1 MSGGTASGKT
11 TLLNAMSQYI
21 PESENVESVED
32 NIELQLNREF
42 WLQLETRKANLE
54 GDGEIT
60 MADLLVHILR
70 RSPERIIVGEIR
82 TPQVADTFMNA
93 IQTGHDGVCATIH
106 ANDPKRCRARMSKL
120 ASTAN
125 NTPYNSNLDDF
136 DHSIHIIIQM
146 KRDEIAKKR
155 VITSIDFVSENS
167 QLINLME
174 YDRKNDKFVHKPLP
188 AELKELF
195 YERGVEYEE

>member
-1 MSGGTASGKT
+1 
-11 TLLNAMSQYI
+11 
-21 PESENVESVED
+21 
-32 NIELQLNREF
+32 
-42 WLQLETRKANLE
+42 
-54 GDGEIT
+54 
-60 MADLLVHILR
+60 
-70 RSPERIIVGEIR
+70 
-82 TPQVADTFMNA
+82 
-93 IQTGHDGVCATIH
+93 
-106 ANDPKRCRARMSKL
+106 MSKL

-188 AELKELF
+188 AKLKELF

>member
-1 MSGGTASGKT
+1 
-11 TLLNAMSQYI
+11 
-21 PESENVESVED
+21 
-32 NIELQLNREF
+32 
-42 WLQLETRKANLE
+42 
-54 GDGEIT
+54 
-60 MADLLVHILR
+60 
-70 RSPERIIVGEIR
+70 
-82 TPQVADTFMNA
+82 
-93 IQTGHDGVCATIH
+93 
-106 ANDPKRCRARMSKL
+106 MSKL

-167 QLINLME
+167 QMINLVE
-174 YDRKNDKFVHKPLP
+174 YNRKDDQFIHKKLP
-188 AELKELF
+188 QELKELF